1 MDTINQGKFYYLS
14 GVMYNYFK
22 LTAHNSLLSL
32 CRCYWFSLRNAVYG
46 LGTGPI
52 HLDNVN
58 CTGNESSL
66 LECPRNEQRH
76 DCNHGQDAS
85 AVCSGVQCTDGTVRL
100 MNGTHA
106 NNGRVEVCHLGVWGS
121 VCDDD
126 WDVRDATVVCRQL
139 NFTTSR
145 KLRLLSF

>member
-1 MDTINQGKFYYLS
+1 MNTINQGKFYYLS

-22 LTAHNSLLSL
+22 RHITHFYHSAGAIG
-32 CRCYWFSLRNAVYG
+32 LRNAVYG

>member
-1 MDTINQGKFYYLS
+1 MF
-14 GVMYNYFK
+14 
-22 LTAHNSLLSL
+22 
-32 CRCYWFSLRNAVYG
+32 G

-66 LECPRNEQRH
+66 LDCPRSDRMH
-76 DCNHGQDAS
+76 DCNHGQDVS
-85 AVCSGVQCTDGTVRL
+85 VVCTGVDCTEGQVRL
-100 MNGTHA
+100 VNGTRP

-126 WDVRDATVVCRQL
+126 WDVRDAMVVCRQL

-145 KLRLLSF
+145 KQPILPFKKLTCNALLIDVCRIELHYCV